1 MKKTVEVKE
10 SASYDNFLNQKVS
23 VEEPANL
30 VDMLDT
36 DLEDKE
42 WEKHW
47 VDMPEFEQEN
57 KDNYKTVYIHF
68 RTKEDFDEFA
78 KLITKHIDPNTKLSE
93 KTKSFWYPKLDRTK
107 NSLLRWIEKEE

>member
-1 MKKTVEVKE
+1 MSKTVEVKE
-10 SASYDNFLNQKVS
+10 SASYDNFLNQKAT

-30 VDMLDT
+30 IDMLDT
-36 DLEDKE
+36 ELEDKE

-57 KDNYKTVYIHF
+57 NETYKTVYVHF
-68 RTKEDFDEFA
+68 RTKEDYEEFS
-78 KLITKHIDPNTKLSE
+78 KLINQHVDTNTKLST

-107 NSLLRWIEKEE
+107 NSLLRWIEND